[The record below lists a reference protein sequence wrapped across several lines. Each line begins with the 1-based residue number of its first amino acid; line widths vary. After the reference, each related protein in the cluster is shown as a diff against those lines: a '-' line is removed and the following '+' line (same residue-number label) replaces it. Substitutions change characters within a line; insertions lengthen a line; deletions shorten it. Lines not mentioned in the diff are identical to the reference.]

1 MLLLSTDAAKQL
13 QDTHSHLPK
22 YTALL
27 QPILAD
33 WTLPLLA
40 WLLLELQVRHGKRGR
55 QREGDPRNKNPGLL
69 DQQARRLI
77 KNREAAARS
86 KLKKHKIPEQVGGSL
101 GFRVMLIYQYS
112 IYIILY

>member
-1 MLLLSTDAAKQL
+1 VLLSTDAAKQL
-13 QDTHSHLPK
+13 QDTLRHLAK

-33 WTLPLLA
+33 WTLLA
-40 WLLLELQVRHGKRGR
+40 WLLLELQVRHGKGGR
-55 QREGDPRNKNPGLL
+55 QKEGDPRDKNPGLL

-86 KLKKHKIPEQVGGSL
+86 KLRKHKIPEQVGG
-101 GFRVMLIYQYS
+101 G
-112 IYIILY
+112 